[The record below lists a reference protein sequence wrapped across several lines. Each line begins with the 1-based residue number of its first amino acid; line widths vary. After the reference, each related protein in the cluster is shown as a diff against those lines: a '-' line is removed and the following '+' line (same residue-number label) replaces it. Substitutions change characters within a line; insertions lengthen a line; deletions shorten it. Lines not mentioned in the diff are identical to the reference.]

1 MATLSQ
7 PLHLLDASERA
18 ALAAT
23 FCLEKQTLPTS
34 FDARADLLDAT
45 HLRVFSQRPLAVYE
59 DHWRDQ
65 ARVFFQANL
74 GLATPFDGKGPW
86 ISLAFWLHI
95 THTKQSDATASLP
108 IPVLLYGRQ
117 VRESDLVDARTRQ
130 AAQGIFGMAELAA
143 RCPNVW
149 LIATPTEPDLALTIA
164 AIVASC
170 ELGPILHEGEI
181 FGVKTARAKIE
192 SSRR

>member
-1 MATLSQ
+1 MATRSQ
-7 PLHLLDASERA
+7 PLHLLDASERT

-23 FCLEKQTLPTS
+23 FCREKQTLPTS
-34 FDARADLLDAT
+34 FDAKADLLDAT

-86 ISLAFWLHI
+86 TSLAFWLHI
-95 THTKQSDATASLP
+95 TYIMQSDATASAP

-117 VRESDLVDARTRQ
+117 ARASDLDDARECQ

-143 RCPNVW
+143 RCQYVW
-149 LIATPTEPDLALTIA
+149 LVATPTEPDLALTIA
-164 AIVASC
+164 AILASC
-170 ELGPILHEGEI
+170 ELGPILNEGEI
-181 FGVKTARAKIE
+181 FGVKTARAKVL
-192 SSRR
+192 STRR